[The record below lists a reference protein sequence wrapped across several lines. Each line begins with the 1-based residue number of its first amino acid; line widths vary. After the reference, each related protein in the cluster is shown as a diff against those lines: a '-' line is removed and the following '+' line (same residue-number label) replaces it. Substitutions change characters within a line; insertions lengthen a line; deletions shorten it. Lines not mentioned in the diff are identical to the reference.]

1 VILLKKSY
9 LLILT
14 SIVIFIFSSFFI
26 SYINS
31 VSKERIKEYSTMIAS
46 KVTKYVVNA
55 AYNDNDFEM
64 TSNNLYEILK
74 GSDGDIKTIIYDTA
88 EVNELLNIVT
98 SNVYENFNKLESK
111 DLKDLNIRE
120 NILISDSGIFG
131 NGIILEVPLGIV
143 TNNYLLASLGPRI
156 PVKISLTGEFESQ
169 LSTEVKE
176 YGINNALISLNIDI
190 RVTEQITMPF
200 ITEKI
205 IIENQIP
212 VTINLVN
219 GKIPNYYLN
228 GFEKTS
234 SVYKMQ

>member
-1 VILLKKSY
+1 MKKSH

-14 SIVIFIFSSFFI
+14 SIIIFIFSFFLI

-31 VSKERIKEYSTMIAS
+31 VTRERIKEYSTMIAS

-55 AYNDNDFEM
+55 AYNDDDFEM
-64 TSNNLYEILK
+64 TSNNLYEIVK
-74 GSDGDIKTIIYDTA
+74 GNDGDIKTIIYNTA

-120 NILISDSGIFG
+120 NILISDSGISG
-131 NGIILEVPLGIV
+131 DGIILEVPLGIV
-143 TNNYLLASLGPRI
+143 TDNYLLASLGPRI

-205 IIENQIP
+205 VIENQIP

-219 GKIPNYYLN
+219 GKIPNYYIN
-228 GFEKTS
+228 GFDKTS
-234 SVYKMQ
+234 SVYKTQ